1 MKIGIIGSGKIGG
14 TLTKLFARRGHDV
27 AVSNSRG
34 PETLAGLVD
43 EAGGGARAAT
53 AGEAS
58 EFGEVVVV
66 AVPLKAY
73 RDLPADR
80 LAGRIVVD
88 ANNYYTERDGTIS
101 ALDDDSTT
109 STELLARHLPESR
122 VVKAFNTMNF
132 RTLGE
137 EGRAGA
143 PREERLALF
152 LAGDDDEAKR
162 TVAGLIDELGF
173 APVDTG
179 GLADGGRRQQPGAPV
194 YGKEMTPEEA
204 EAALQG

>member
-1 MKIGIIGSGKIGG
+1 MKIGIIGSGNIGG
-14 TLTKLFARRGHDV
+14 TLLKLFSRNGDEV

-53 AGEAS
+53 VEEAA

-66 AVPLKAY
+66 AVPLHAY
-73 RDLPADR
+73 RELPADR

-88 ANNYYTERDGTIS
+88 ANNYYAGRDGSI
-101 ALDDDSTT
+101 AELDADSTT
-109 STELLARHLPESR
+109 STELLAAHLPDSR
-122 VVKAFNTMNF
+122 VVKAFNTMNY
-132 RTLGE
+132 RPLAT
-137 EGRAGA
+137 EGRPDA
-143 PREERLALF
+143 PRDERLAIF
-152 LAGDDDEAKR
+152 LAGDDEEAKE
-162 TVAGLIDELGF
+162 TVGALIDELGF

-194 YGKEMTPEEA
+194 YGSEMTAPEA
-204 EAALQG
+204 EAALRG